1 MAKIVR
7 KNQKVFAGSV
17 PVSNV
22 VAQFGSFK
30 NATPNYSSDLDT
42 IQALD
47 AWGEGWASAVVNNY
61 APPMQ
66 DFNAVFYAITKQL
79 AYIMQN
85 GISYWNAATTYYIG
99 SFVTDDVGGIYMSLV
114 DDNLNQALTDGTK
127 WLNFYSKK
135 VTVIATSLDYTVVN
149 SDWYIRWTDNPT
161 AENHFVNLPAPSALN
176 KGREVIVK
184 LSGNTFISQL
194 GVRVTGGTTIDG
206 SAAIYFNQYIAKRFI
221 SNGTN
226 WEVI

>member
-42 IQALD
+42 IQALN

-66 DFNAVFYAITKQL
+66 DFNAVFYTITKQL

-85 GISYWNAATTYYIG
+85 GLVYWNAATTYYIG
-99 SFVTDDVGGIYMSLV
+99 SLVSDDVGGVYMSLV
-114 DDNLNQALTDGTK
+114 DDNLNKALTDSTK

-135 VTVIATSLDYTVVN
+135 VTVISTSANYTVVN
-149 SDWYIRWTDNPT
+149 ADWYIRWTDNVT
-161 AENHFVNLPAPSALN
+161 GTLRYIDLPAPSAAN
-176 KGREVIVK
+176 TGREIIVK
-184 LSGNTFISQL
+184 YTGNTVQSQL
-194 GVRVTGGTTIDG
+194 LVRVTGGSTIDG
-206 SAAIYFNQYIAKRFI
+206 SATVAFNQYVAKRFI

>member
-42 IQALD
+42 VQDLD

-61 APPMQ
+61 APPLQ
-66 DFNAVFYAITKQL
+66 DFNAVFYTITKQL

-85 GISYWNAATTYYIG
+85 GLAYWNAATTYYIG
-99 SFVTDDVGGIYMSLV
+99 SLVSDDVGGVYMSLV

-127 WLNFYSKK
+127 WLNFYSRK
-135 VTVIATSLDYTVVN
+135 VTVISTSANYTVVN
-149 SDWYIRWTDNPT
+149 SDWYIRWTDTATSTERYIDLPT
-161 AENHFVNLPAPSALN
+161 PSAEN
-176 KGREVIVK
+176 KGREIIVK
-184 LSGNTFISQL
+184 YTGGTFISL
-194 GVRVTGGTTIDG
+194 LVVRVTGGSTIDG
-206 SAAIYFNQYIAKRFI
+206 AASVTLGTYNAKRFV

>member
-30 NATPNYSSDLDT
+30 NATPNYSSDLDAV
-42 IQALD
+42 QALD

-61 APPMQ
+61 APPLQ
-66 DFNAVFYAITKQL
+66 DFNAVFYTITKQL

-85 GISYWNAATTYYIG
+85 GLAYWNAETTYYIG
-99 SFVTDDVGGIYMSLV
+99 SLVSDDVGGIYMSLV
-114 DDNLNQALTDGTK
+114 DDNLNQSLTDGTK

-135 VTVIATSLDYTVVN
+135 VTVIATSANYVVQN
-149 SDWYIRWTDNPT
+149 ADWYIRWADQATVAD
-161 AENHFVNLPAPSALN
+161 HYIDLPAPSALN

-184 LSGNTFISQL
+184 YTGNIFLSQL
-194 GVRVTGGTTIDG
+194 VVRVSGGSTIDG
-206 SAAIYFNQYIAKRFI
+206 SSSVTFNQYVAKRFI